1 MPVVKLK
8 EFLDQ
13 NRVKYVSLRH
23 STAYTAQEIA
33 ASAHVK
39 GRNMA
44 KTVVVKVGDRYT
56 MLVLCASCRV
66 VMSRVEELLG
76 GPATMATERELEEL
90 FPDGEVGA
98 EPPFGSQYGMKTYAD
113 ATLKGVDEIVFRAG
127 SHDQSIKM
135 KLAAYEKVEKPT
147 WGSFAIEQF

>member
-1 MPVVKLK
+1 MDLQKFLK
-8 EFLDQ
+8 EKKVAFERIAHAQ
-13 NRVKYVSLRH
+13 AFS
-23 STAYTAQEIA
+23 AQEVA
-33 ASAHVK
+33 AVEHVTGHK
-39 GRNMA
+39 FA
-44 KTVVVKVGDRYT
+44 KTVIVKGGGKT
-56 MLVLCASCRV
+56 HMLVLPASRHV
-66 VMSRVEELLG
+66 DFKKAADLIGEDVE
-76 GPATMATERELEEL
+76 MASEDEMKAL
-90 FPDGEVGA
+90 FPDTEIGA